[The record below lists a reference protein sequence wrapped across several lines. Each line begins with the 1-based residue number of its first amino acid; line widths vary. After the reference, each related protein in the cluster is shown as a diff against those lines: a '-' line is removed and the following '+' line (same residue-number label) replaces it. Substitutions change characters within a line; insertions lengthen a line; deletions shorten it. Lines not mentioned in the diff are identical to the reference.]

1 MTRALIATV
10 LVALAAAGLPD
21 LSSGQVTIRGVVRS
35 ESGDALTAA
44 HVVVEGTSIGTITN
58 NTGEFTIDVAE
69 LPVVLEIRHLGYRTG
84 RTRVESYSDRAIQV
98 TLEPSVYS
106 LDEIIVA
113 DRDFAENVVRKVIQR
128 KQEWASAM
136 KRYQADGYTRIT
148 LENED
153 QVVAVHEAAFHLFG
167 SRWSSSRAIVR
178 SIRETSSIHE
188 ELGLLPAGMPTA
200 NFYADTVAIRGLDF
214 VAPTHPDALDYYTYS
229 FARTRS
235 IDDRIVYDLYVSP
248 RTERHASF
256 IGVISILADEHVMIA
271 AQLRPARFVVFP
283 LPTVSWDVFY
293 HQQFFGVEGA
303 WLPAD
308 VRLEGAFTVRA
319 TNQTFGPVGLRQT
332 TLFTTYA
339 FDQPLPP
346 QLATNEEVVIL
357 DDESIERDYLFAL
370 GINVVPL
377 TPREMAAVILLQRSG
392 MTLQQAY
399 PPRQPLLAAR
409 MIRPSFPLPE
419 APQFDWPRVAG
430 MQPSAGLNRVDGYRT
445 GIGTTWRLLDDLY
458 FEWRLTQAFAL
469 DRVRYHAAATHLLSE
484 RFWVSAHYT
493 VDSAPAMSRHLYPR
507 SITSLAM
514 QLGAPDY
521 YDYYWSKDFE
531 ISAGWMANYGRLRLD
546 VRSER
551 IEPLSADLTRAWPF
565 TKKLDANPMLDTSRV
580 STVSLTGT
588 VGQRPIPF
596 RNGARNGITIYV
608 EQAVGRTDPDS
619 DFTLLRV
626 DADAYLPTFYRAR
639 LRSNAL
645 HIRFSASTHRGLV
658 PRPRYGAIQ
667 TSLRGFGTLGV
678 LRGLPESPRLAPT
691 FAGLFWEHD
700 FGGAPFEWIGLSGV
714 SAAGVGVRLTGAHA
728 RTWVPN
734 SDVLEQITDVHH
746 ELGFSITNPLH
757 LQVRLD
763 VTYRLDDGHM
773 FFGFGLGR
781 F

>member
-128 KQEWASAM
+128 KQESASAM

-484 RFWVSAHYT
+484 RFWVSARYT

-580 STVSLTGT
+580 GTVSLTGT